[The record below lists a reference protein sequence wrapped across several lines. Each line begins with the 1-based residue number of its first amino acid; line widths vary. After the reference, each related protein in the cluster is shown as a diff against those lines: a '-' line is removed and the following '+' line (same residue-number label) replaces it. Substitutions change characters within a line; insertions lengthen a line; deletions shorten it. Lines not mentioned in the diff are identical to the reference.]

1 MASISR
7 KKNKIN
13 ISSKDLKKAIVDANN
28 KLKKQNDNLSSR
40 IKEAEKLAKSKEKEV
55 KAFEKQMK
63 ERLKEMDT
71 YDKSLTGIKAEIYS
85 SEKQCSELKKVIT
98 ELKREESSRSKSLL
112 KIEKTIN
119 ELQQKIA
126 EYEIRSQKT
135 MKLTH
140 DIDSLKIRKEVAQ
153 SDLNKIFK
161 TQEIEKDNFNSLKE
175 SYIKE
180 SKEYEDKQKILKRKY
195 ESFAGKVDL
204 AEDEIKK
211 IEIEKE
217 DKVKELNDDIAHQ
230 NAELSAVNS
239 LIDKAENEYIAWQ
252 KKIENAK
259 KEVEIEKRK
268 VQTVKDA
275 LAKWKI
281 NELEQIAK
289 MKLKKKIDNID
300 KAGLSEI
307 FNG

>member
-1 MASISR
+1 
-7 KKNKIN
+7 
-13 ISSKDLKKAIVDANN
+13 
-28 KLKKQNDNLSSR
+28 LSSR

-112 KIEKTIN
+112 KIEKSIN

-126 EYEIRSQKT
+126 EYEIRSQKA

-230 NAELSAVNS
+230 
-239 LIDKAENEYIAWQ
+239 
-252 KKIENAK
+252 
-259 KEVEIEKRK
+259 
-268 VQTVKDA
+268 
-275 LAKWKI
+275 
-281 NELEQIAK
+281 
-289 MKLKKKIDNID
+289 
-300 KAGLSEI
+300 
-307 FNG
+307 